1 MIDTKTLPTGRQ
13 AKTSFPVKDPM
24 ASKTP
29 GQGRKKRSAVSEYKK
44 SLVEKQ
50 ALKELY
56 GLTEKQCKRYV
67 KGVLANMQKVQSVS
81 DALIS
86 QLEKRLDNVVFRMGL
101 AKTRAQA
108 RQMVSHAYFTVNGK
122 PVNIAS
128 FQVQAGDVVALK
140 ETKKKKKLLEIALTE
155 LKKHQAPKWLDVN
168 KEQYSVKMIGNP
180 TMAETSLPI
189 EIQLVFE
196 FYSR

>member
-1 MIDTKTLPTGRQ
+1 MGAQTMQ
-13 AKTSFPVKDPM
+13 
-24 ASKTP
+24 
-29 GQGRKKRSAVSEYKK
+29 RKKRQGAVSEYKK

-56 GLTEKQCKRYV
+56 GLNEKQCRRYV

-101 AKTRAQA
+101 AKTRAMA

-128 FQVQAGDVVALK
+128 FQVQAGDIVALK
-140 ETKKKKKLLEIALTE
+140 ETKKKKKLLEIISPE

-168 KEQYSVKMIGNP
+168 KEQYSVKMTGNP